1 MLLGF
6 RWIQKKLV
14 FLKTI
19 IMKKVLLITC
29 LLLIS
34 ISGFSQLQVQSDTL
48 VVPTGTDSL
57 FSFNGFAPNGLAVEI
72 DFRTADAFDGTLT
85 FGGSS
90 SKYDTLH
97 GVWNDAVN
105 PFTLNLTNFPDTI
118 ARIERTVGNY
128 FPSLDILLTKESLTS
143 GLKFPIIIYFDRF

>member
-1 MLLGF
+1 M
-6 RWIQKKLV
+6 KKLL
-14 FLKTI
+14 FTI
-19 IMKKVLLITC
+19 AFILVSLT
-29 LLLIS
+29 
-34 ISGFSQLQVQSDTL
+34 GFSQLQIQRDTL
-48 VVPTGTDSL
+48 YVPVGTDSVY
-57 FSFNGFAPNGLAVEI
+57 SFNGFAPNGLAVEI